1 MARYRSWVLPF
12 AIVAGIFLHEYLSL
26 LNVLIPYL
34 IFSILLLNF
43 SSFSLSRFKVSGMD
57 VIFMTF
63 QIVVSMGLY
72 MIFRPVSEV
81 FAQGLLVGI
90 ICPVAASVAAVACI
104 LGANRE
110 RVMTY
115 TLLGNMMVTI
125 VAPIYF
131 SFVGNNVD
139 MPFLKSFG
147 LIFSKIFP
155 IIVLP
160 MLVDMGL
167 KRVWPSAKLFLIK
180 TRGMSFYLWA
190 LALMITI
197 GKTIGFIF
205 EYKGVYPM
213 LIVALIVASGVM
225 CAIQFWVGKSVGSRY
240 GDRIAG
246 GQNLGQRNSALGI
259 WMAYTYLDPMSSIFP
274 AAYSIWQNLFN
285 SYQLYRHDK
294 KANYQK

>member
-12 AIVAGIFLHEYLSL
+12 AILAGVFLHEYLSMM
-26 LNVLIPYL
+26 NVLIPYL

-43 SSFSLSRFKVSGMD
+43 SSFSLSRFRISGMD
-57 VIFMTF
+57 VIFMAF

-72 MIFRPVSEV
+72 LVFRSVSEV

-90 ICPVAASVAAVACI
+90 ICPVAASVAAVACV
-104 LGANRE
+104 LGADRDK
-110 RVMTY
+110 VTTY

-131 SFVGNNVD
+131 SFVGNNVE
-139 MPFLKSFG
+139 MPFLQSFG
-147 LIFSKIFP
+147 LILSKIFP
-155 IIVLP
+155 IIMLP
-160 MLVDMGL
+160 MIVNIVL
-167 KRVWPSAKLFLIK
+167 KRICPKANQILVKC
-180 TRGMSFYLWA
+180 RGLSFYLWA
-190 LALMITI
+190 LALMLTI

-205 EYKGVYPM
+205 MYGDSYPM
-213 LIVALIVASGVM
+213 LIVWLTLASGVM
-225 CAIQFWVGKSVGSRY
+225 CAIQFWVGKSVGSHY

-259 WMAYTYLDPMSSIFP
+259 WLAHTYLDPMSSVFP

-294 KANYQK
+294 RLSKK